1 MNILF
6 QLSTETKVKTLPDG
20 PEVTAKSLW
29 DETGAVIQ
37 IVRRPG

>member
-1 MNILF
+1 MNIF